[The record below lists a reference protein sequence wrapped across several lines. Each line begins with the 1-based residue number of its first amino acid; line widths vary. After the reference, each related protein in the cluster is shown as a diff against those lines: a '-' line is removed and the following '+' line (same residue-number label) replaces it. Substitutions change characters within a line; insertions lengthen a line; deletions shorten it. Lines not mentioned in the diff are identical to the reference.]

1 LSRKPRAFRPVRRR
15 GVLLLRSERRDGF
28 CPEQSCFVRESDR
41 RVRSASRRQRHLA
54 EPRRLLFQIEFSSCL
69 LELPS
74 PVP

>member
-41 RVRSASRRQRHLA
+41 ARCHPRVSVLRPVASG
-54 EPRRLLFQIEFSSCL
+54 I
-69 LELPS
+69 LPS
-74 PVP
+74 PGGFSFRSSFHHAS